1 MAATRALLVDLIT
14 INNMCGGR
22 MTVEEALR
30 FKRLEDMTFDEE
42 YRMMNCHAPSY
53 EGKEFRSLEEC
64 GVTIDESGVLSGYD
78 KFDESGVRNDVLD
91 AWGI

>member
-1 MAATRALLVDLIT
+1 MATRALLVDLIS

-42 YRMMNCHAPSY
+42 YRMMHTNPYKNQPHESGFWEWPSY
-53 EGKEFRSLEEC
+53 
-64 GVTIDESGVLSGYD
+64 
-78 KFDESGVRNDVLD
+78 DESGVRDDLLD
-91 AWGI
+91 AWDEWVES

>member
-1 MAATRALLVDLIT
+1 MAATRALLVDLIA
-14 INNMCGGR
+14 INNMCGGG

-30 FKRLEDMTFDEE
+30 FKRLKDMTFDEP
-42 YRMMNCHAPSY
+42 YRMMRSAPPD

-91 AWGI
+91 AWGV

>member
-42 YRMMNCHAPSY
+42 YRMMSTNSRADY
-53 EGKEFRSLEEC
+53 EGKEFRTLEEIPGALSLVFPNN
-64 GVTIDESGVLSGYD
+64 GV
-78 KFDESGVRNDVLD
+78 
-91 AWGI
+91 

>member
-30 FKRLEDMTFDEE
+30 FKRLED
-42 YRMMNCHAPSY
+42 
-53 EGKEFRSLEEC
+53 
-64 GVTIDESGVLSGYD
+64 VT
-78 KFDESGVRNDVLD
+78 FDESGVRNDVLD
-91 AWGI
+91 AWGV

>member
-1 MAATRALLVDLIT
+1 MATRALLVDLIN

-42 YRMMNCHAPSY
+42 YRMMRTNPYKNQPREHGFLEWPSY
-53 EGKEFRSLEEC
+53 
-64 GVTIDESGVLSGYD
+64 
-78 KFDESGVRNDVLD
+78 DESGVRDDVLD
-91 AWGI
+91 AFGV